1 MSQSLQDL
9 KLQLVRLEA
18 TLSQEVS
25 ESRDI
30 MRVQSE
36 MKEVKRK
43 IQALEWPNKKPF
55 QCDFR
60 IVELVS

>member
-43 IQALEWPNKKPF
+43 IQALE
-55 QCDFR
+55 
-60 IVELVS
+60 